1 MANNFKSLQ
10 QPFTT
15 ANQTIDLLTCS
26 VTAIIVSKVQIN
38 ILPSGSGKFHLLLTK
53 SGQGSVKLATKK
65 FASSADDEVFDL
77 IDKSFVLEDGDVLT
91 GQTES
96 SVTTVQ
102 VTVHYM
108 ERTADVATS
117 TLGDLSNVSSTAAS
131 GGQILAYNAATSSWE
146 PQTLS
151 GADLGTA
158 SDTGDL
164 PAETIANGGT
174 EPLNRYMKGLNGLD
188 DLTDN
193 SSNLPAHVLYSDPT
207 NVHFVVENNS
217 LTTPVVQKVTW
228 DQLIKSIIEVGVNDL
243 VAAGI
248 GSTATF
254 SPGGVLGDLNGDGS
268 VSTADLLEF
277 LTVFGQSW
285 VDNAGEFWQ
294 PTTAVVAN
302 ANNTVISD
310 SITTLSFDAA
320 DVTVT
325 QGTQAV
331 TVSGAANTITI
342 ESGSGN
348 TPISALSTKKFR
360 VTSGSGSGAFTV
372 ITDQADETVYYWVV
386 VRCYDSSDV
395 QVGFTVQY
403 LVGIQSFPE
412 AGTYSTNTISGNSFG
427 DIPASEF
434 TGNMTDGL
442 ANTDIEKIVVN
453 FAASNDSNNG
463 TIVIINNLEI
473 ALVNG

>member
-38 ILPSGSGKFHLLLTK
+38 ILPSGTGKFHLLLTK

-65 FASSADDEVFDL
+65 WATSNDDEVFDL
-77 IDKSFVLEDGDVLT
+77 IDKSFVLEDGDVIT
-91 GQTES
+91 GQTENS
-96 SVTTVQ
+96 GTTVQ

-117 TLGDLSNVSSTAAS
+117 ALGDLSNVSGTTATD
-131 GGQILAYNAATSSWE
+131 GQFLVYDNATGTWG

-151 GADLGTA
+151 GANLGTA

-164 PAETIANGGT
+164 PEDTVGAE
-174 EPLNRYMKGLNGLD
+174 PRNRYMKGLNGLD

-193 SSNLPAHVLYSDPT
+193 SSNLPAHVLYSDPA

-217 LTTPVVQKVTW
+217 LSTPVVQKVTW

-243 VAAGI
+243 VAAGY
-248 GSTATF
+248 GSTATYT
-254 SPGGVLGDLNGDGS
+254 SSGGILGDLNGDGAVGS
-268 VSTADLLEF
+268 GDLLEF
-277 LTVFGQSW
+277 LVLFGQSW
-285 VDNAGEFWQ
+285 ADNAGAFWQ
-294 PTTAVVAN
+294 PTTATVAN
-302 ANNTVISD
+302 ANNTIIS
-310 SITTLSFDAA
+310 SSVTTLSFDSP

-348 TPISALSTKKFR
+348 TPMSALSTKKLR
-360 VTSGSGSGAFTV
+360 VTSESGVDAFTV
-372 ITDQADETVYYWVV
+372 ITYQADEIVQYWVV
-386 VRCYDSSDV
+386 VRCYDSSGV
-395 QVGFTVQY
+395 QVGSTVQY
-403 LVGIQSFPE
+403 QMAQGNFGE
-412 AGTYSTNTISGNSFG
+412 AGTYSTGTAQANTFG

-434 TGNMTDGL
+434 TGNITDGL

-453 FAASNDSNNG
+453 FGASNSSGDD
-463 TIVIINNLEI
+463 TIVIINNLQI

>member
-1 MANNFKSLQ
+1 M
-10 QPFTT
+10 
-15 ANQTIDLLTCS
+15 
-26 VTAIIVSKVQIN
+26 
-38 ILPSGSGKFHLLLTK
+38 
-53 SGQGSVKLATKK
+53 
-65 FASSADDEVFDL
+65 
-77 IDKSFVLEDGDVLT
+77 
-91 GQTES
+91 
-96 SVTTVQ
+96 
-102 VTVHYM
+102 
-108 ERTADVATS
+108 
-117 TLGDLSNVSSTAAS
+117 
-131 GGQILAYNAATSSWE
+131 
-146 PQTLS
+146 S
-151 GADLGTA
+151 GANLGEA

-164 PAETIANGGT
+164 PEDTTGAE
-174 EPLNRYMKGLNGLD
+174 PRNRYMKGLNGLD

-207 NVHFVVENNS
+207 NVHFVVENSS

-243 VAAGI
+243 VAAGF

-254 SPGGVLGDLNGDGS
+254 SPGGILGDLNGDGE

-285 VDNAGEFWQ
+285 VDNAGDFWQ
-294 PTTAVVAN
+294 PTTAEVVN
-302 ANNTVISD
+302 GNNTVISN
-310 SITTLSFDAA
+310 SFTTLSFDAP
-320 DVTVT
+320 DVTVV

-348 TPISALSTKKFR
+348 TPMSALSTKKLR
-360 VTSGSGSGAFTV
+360 VTSKLGADAFTV
-372 ITDQADETVYYWVV
+372 ITDQALETVYYWVV

-395 QVGFTVQY
+395 QVGYDIPY
-403 LVGIQSFPE
+403 LVAVGNFIE
-412 AGTYSTNTISGNSFG
+412 AGTYSTNTASGNSFG

-434 TGNMTDGL
+434 TGNITDGL

-453 FAASNDSNNG
+453 FAASNDSGNG

>member
-1 MANNFKSLQ
+1 MANNFKSKEVH
-10 QPFTT
+10 FTT
-15 ANQTIDLLTCS
+15 SSTLPLLTCNTTS
-26 VTAIIVSKVQIN
+26 VIVSSITYQGTASASSAT
-38 ILPSGSGKFHLLLTK
+38 LKFTK
-53 SGQGSVKLATKK
+53 SGGTARDVLVEKAP
-65 FASSADDEVFDL
+65 ADLTLEFL
-77 IDKSFVLEDGDVLT
+77 TKSFVLENGD
-91 GQTES
+91 S
-96 SVTTVQ
+96 FSMSVGGLSGTATV
-102 VTVHYM
+102 TLHYM

-164 PAETIANGGT
+164 PAETVANGGT

-193 SSNLPAHVLYSDPT
+193 SSNLPAHVLYSDPG

-243 VAAGI
+243 VAAGY

-254 SPGGVLGDLNGDGS
+254 SPGGILGDLNGDGS

-277 LTVFGQSW
+277 LTLFGQSW
-285 VDNAGEFWQ
+285 ADNAGDFWQ
-294 PTTAVVAN
+294 PTTADVSN

-310 SITTLSFDAA
+310 SITTLSFDAT

-342 ESGSGN
+342 ESGSD
-348 TPISALSTKKFR
+348 TPMSALSTKKLR
-360 VTSGSGSGAFTV
+360 VTSKSGSDAFTV
-372 ITDQADETVYYWVV
+372 ITDQALETVYYWVV

-395 QVGFTVQY
+395 QVGYTVQY
-403 LVGIQSFPE
+403 LVGVQNFPE
-412 AGTYSTNTISGNSFG
+412 AGTYSTSTVVGNSFG

-453 FAASNDSNNG
+453 FAASNDSGNG